1 MIQRVHDARE
11 PERPGIGLG
20 PTTGPW
26 DGPSDPAYLLTEI
39 EELRLA
45 ALRGGYGTL
54 AHLLTRAADEA
65 RAQAR
70 RRAGHGTRGK
80 P

>member
-11 PERPGIGLG
+11 PKRPGIGLG
-20 PTTGPW
+20 PAPRPW
-26 DGPSDPAYLLTEI
+26 DGPSDPAYLLMEI

-45 ALRGGYGTL
+45 AQRGGYGTL
-54 AHLLTRAADEA
+54 AYLLTRAADEA
-65 RAQAR
+65 RTQVR
-70 RRAGHGTRGK
+70 RRAGHGTRGE